1 MSSIKLA
8 AASFACTV
16 LVGLGGC
23 ATPATPEQQ
32 AAADTGA
39 AECVTG
45 TRTCRN
51 GAPSTR
57 TVKSTSG
64 ETLRRDG
71 GLTPVVID
79 PKKGM

>member
-1 MSSIKLA
+1 MFCIKLA
-8 AASFACTV
+8 VASFACTL

-23 ATPATPEQQ
+23 ATPATPEQR
-32 AAADTGA
+32 AATDTGA
-39 AECVTG
+39 SECVTG

-51 GAPSTR
+51 GATSTR
-57 TVKSTSG
+57 TVQSTSG
-64 ETLRRDG
+64 DTLRRDG